1 MFEIFRS
8 RDFVDDVNRLARR
21 HPSLVR
27 DLYAVVDEELAVYGA
42 VGDAYDPHVLENRGG
57 HYNGCMEFH
66 LADDVLVLFSPPYP
80 KRSLTMR
87 RICTHAEL
95 SSGMFGRE
103 WPDD

>member
-21 HPSLVR
+21 HPGLVR
-27 DLYAVVDEELAVYGA
+27 DLYAVVDEELAIDGA
-42 VGDAYDPHVLENRGG
+42 VGDAYDSHVLENRGG

-80 KRSLTMR
+80 KSSLTMR

-95 SSGMFGRE
+95 SSGVFGRE
-103 WPDD
+103 WPDA

>member
-1 MFEIFRS
+1 VIDVVYSHGFL
-8 RDFVDDVNRLARR
+8 RDAKRLARQW
-21 HPSLVR
+21 PNLVR
-27 DLYAVVDEELAVYGA
+27 DLYAIVDEELRTDGV
-42 VGDAYDPHVLENRGG
+42 VSDAYDPHVLENRGG

-80 KRSLTMR
+80 KRSLTMQ

-95 SSGMFGRE
+95 SSGVFGRE